1 MLSTTFPDRHLTV
14 SDIRTRFG
22 RMPDQAAR
30 ARTLLDL
37 HRAPDILVLANVWDV
52 VSATVVAGTD
62 GVRALATASHSIA
75 ATFGYEDGENI
86 PLGLHLDMVG
96 RIVEAVDLPVTMDL
110 EAGYGDAGETARR
123 AIGEGVVGGN
133 LEDQMKPL
141 EEAVAAVEAV
151 LAAGRDAG
159 IDFVL
164 NARTD
169 VFVRAARDADRGE
182 LVEEAIR
189 RGRAFLDAGAPVV
202 FVPGVVAR
210 AEIGA
215 LVDAFGPQ
223 RLSVISVPK
232 HSLPVRELQELGVAR
247 VSTGPFT
254 QRVALTA
261 LQDATAA
268 LVAGGALPE
277 GTRSLN

>member
-1 MLSTTFPDRHLTV
+1 
-14 SDIRTRFG
+14 
-22 RMPDQAAR
+22 MPDLAAR
-30 ARTLLDL
+30 ARTLLEL
-37 HRAPDILVLANVWDV
+37 HRAPEILVLANVWDV
-52 VSATVVAGTD
+52 VSARVVASTD

-86 PLGLHLDMVG
+86 PLDLHLDMVG
-96 RIVEAVDLPVTMDL
+96 RIAAAVDLPVTMDF
-110 EAGYGDAGETARR
+110 EAGYGDPGETARR
-123 AIGEGVVGGN
+123 AIGKGVVGGN
-133 LEDQMKPL
+133 LEDRMQPL
-141 EEAVAAVEAV
+141 DDAVAAVEAV

-169 VFVRAARDADRGE
+169 VFARAPRGADRGP

-189 RGRAFLDAGAPVV
+189 RGQAFLAAGAPVV
-202 FVPGVVAR
+202 FVPGAIIR
-210 AEIGA
+210 DEIVA
-215 LVDAFGPQ
+215 LVDALGPQ
-223 RLSVISVPK
+223 RLSVIAVPK

-261 LQDATAA
+261 LQDATAGI
-268 LVAGGALPE
+268 VAGGGLPAD
-277 GTRSLN
+277 TRPLN

>member
-1 MLSTTFPDRHLTV
+1 MADLVT
-14 SDIRTRFG
+14 
-22 RMPDQAAR
+22 R

-37 HRAPDILVLANVWDV
+37 HTAPEILTLTNVWDV
-52 VSATVVAGTD
+52 VSARVVAGTP

-86 PLGLHLDMVG
+86 PLELHLDMVG
-96 RIVEAVDLPVTMDL
+96 RIVAAVDLPVTMDF
-110 EAGYGDAGETARR
+110 EAGYGDPGETARR
-123 AIGEGVVGGN
+123 AIAAGVVGGN

-141 EEAVAAVEAV
+141 DDAVAAVEAV
-151 LAAGRDAG
+151 LRAGRDAG

-169 VFVRAARDADRGE
+169 AFVRAAKGADRGE
-182 LVEEAIR
+182 LLAEAAR
-189 RGRAFLDAGAPVV
+189 RGQAFLEAGAPVV

-210 AEIGA
+210 EEIVA
-215 LVDAFGPQ
+215 LVDALGPR
-223 RLSVISVPK
+223 RLTVISVPGA
-232 HSLPVRELQELGVAR
+232 SLPARELQELGVAR

-261 LQDATAA
+261 LQDAVTEM
-268 LVAGGALPE
+268 VGGGTLPA